1 MEIPT
6 ATIHRLLSSIREGTT
21 AAPPAPP
28 FPSVADAVAAFDP
41 DASPEL
47 LCGRCGAAG
56 GLLRGAQ
63 SAVCVYCG
71 SPRRGEGDDIA
82 FRGSAAY
89 QWLLGSLRLDGS
101 ALVEFDGDSTD
112 SNKSKETPKSGLV
125 LSDLLDL
132 KLTFPPENREISGSS
147 TSNKQPSV
155 ACTLNLPGVNLDSFS
170 IERKKEIAATAAAL
184 PPTHTIVQEKH
195 SRSHESS
202 SSEMH
207 ITSKGFDSFGTK
219 TGSQSTNQM
228 EATTAFANW
237 DAHFQS
243 TGSESV
249 VGDSKQLD
257 LFKSA
262 SVAEPSNFPV
272 SGTAIRPVLA
282 AGNQTNIE
290 SEDLASALNVD
301 NLSVQ
306 KAVPANAETNVRMV
320 AGNNVAEFTGSSLNK
335 NSVES
340 SGLSGRSDIGV
351 STDEAFDDWQEFT
364 EGGNQGTLSD
374 VGEHTERPFVSD
386 SSQIKGTDPLPIRS
400 TESSNNVA
408 DSDDWQAFAQS
419 SAQGDSVNL
428 VEGSSSGQGDGLGN
442 PVAELEHS
450 LEAHAVD
457 LWPAGNVKE
466 HNSTEIVEQTDD
478 SFDDWQDFT
487 TPGQAQVASFNE
499 AEKLTEVS
507 HVSHREIDVDSWFT
521 ENTRE
526 SSNTGLVNRNNKLLD
541 DWQGFAGSDQ
551 TQQSSYNAG
560 GELMDISFEQLD
572 GTGPVQLPANV
583 SSNKTTNIVS
593 TNMEDNTF
601 DIWQDVAAPRH
612 QQENISNL
620 GREMTGA
627 LSVPAKEIDSMDLW
641 LTSNIKESNSCS
653 KDVSGIHDS
662 PDTWQDF
669 ASFGQAQRNMKIPV
683 EGQFVKDPSGTEP
696 VDLWSSSHTEQF
708 KNLEQ
713 INANND
719 PFDEWQDFKNSPELE
734 TSLQGRPGAPLSGKP
749 SVLTADM
756 TGMEFGSF
764 AQSAPSQRQIHNKQD
779 NSNEANA
786 APPGEHERMGVMQQ
800 MGDVDALPA
809 TSHDSNSRP
818 KSEAG
823 NANVE
828 KLMSQMHDLSFMLK
842 DELSVPAKP
851 ADRSES

>member
-1 MEIPT
+1 MPLI
-6 ATIHRLLSSIREGTT
+6 
-21 AAPPAPP
+21 
-28 FPSVADAVAAFDP
+28 
-41 DASPEL
+41 
-47 LCGRCGAAG
+47 
-56 GLLRGAQ
+56 Q
-63 SAVCVYCG
+63 
-71 SPRRGEGDDIA
+71 
-82 FRGSAAY
+82 
-89 QWLLGSLRLDGS
+89 

-132 KLTFPPENREISGSS
+132 KLTSPPENREISGSS

-170 IERKKEIAATAAAL
+170 IERKKEIAATTAAL

-195 SRSHESS
+195 SRSYESS

-207 ITSKGFDSFGTK
+207 ITSKGFDSLRTK

-228 EATTAFANW
+228 EATMAFANW

-282 AGNQTNIE
+282 AGNQTNID
-290 SEDLASALNVD
+290 SEALASAVNGD
-301 NLSVQ
+301 NLFIQ

-320 AGNNVAEFTGSSLNK
+320 AGNNVAEFTGSSLDK
-335 NSVES
+335 NSVEGS
-340 SGLSGRSDIGV
+340 ELSGRSDFGV

-364 EGGNQGTLSD
+364 EGGNQDTLSN
-374 VGEHTERPFVSD
+374 VGEHTERPLVSD
-386 SSQIKGTDPLPIRS
+386 SSQIKGTDPLPVRS
-400 TESSNNVA
+400 MESSDNVA
-408 DSDDWQAFAQS
+408 GDSDDWQAFAQS
-419 SAQGDSVNL
+419 SAQGDSVKL
-428 VEGSSSGQGDGLGN
+428 VEGSSSGQGGDGLGN
-442 PVAELEHS
+442 PVAETSISLEHS

-457 LWPAGNVKE
+457 LWPVGNVKE

-487 TPGQAQVASFNE
+487 TPGQARVASFSE
-499 AEKLTEVS
+499 AGQLTEVS

-526 SSNTGLVNRNNKLLD
+526 SSNTDLVNRNNIMLD

-551 TQQSSYNAG
+551 TQQSSCNVG

-572 GTGPVQLPANV
+572 GTGPVQLSANV
-583 SSNKTTNIVS
+583 SSNETTNIVS

-612 QQENISNL
+612 QQKSISNL
-620 GREMTGA
+620 GRETTGVS
-627 LSVPAKEIDSMDLW
+627 SVPAKEIDPMDLW

-662 PDTWQDF
+662 PDRWQDF
-669 ASFGQAQRNMKIPV
+669 ASFGQAQGNMKIPV

-696 VDLWSSSHTEQF
+696 VDMWSSSHTEQF

-713 INANND
+713 INANNE
-719 PFDEWQDFKNSPELE
+719 FDDWQDFKNSPELE
-734 TSLQGRPGAPLSGKP
+734 TSLQGRPGAPLSDKP

-756 TGMEFGSF
+756 TGLDFGSF

-786 APPGEHERMGVMQQ
+786 APPGEHERLVI
-800 MGDVDALPA
+800 VYI
-809 TSHDSNSRP
+809 
-818 KSEAG
+818 
-823 NANVE
+823 
-828 KLMSQMHDLSFMLK
+828 F
-842 DELSVPAKP
+842 
-851 ADRSES
+851 

>member
-21 AAPPAPP
+21 AAPPAPT
-28 FPSVADAVAAFDP
+28 FPSVADAVAAFEP

-71 SPRRGEGDDIA
+71 SPRRGEGDGIA

-155 ACTLNLPGVNLDSFS
+155 ACILDLPGVNLDSFS
-170 IERKKEIAATAAAL
+170 IERKKEIAASTAAL
-184 PPTHTIVQEKH
+184 PPTHTMVQEKH

-207 ITSKGFDSFGTK
+207 ITSKGFDSLRTK

-228 EATTAFANW
+228 ESTTAFANW

-243 TGSESV
+243 TGSGSV

-257 LFKSA
+257 LFQSA

-301 NLSVQ
+301 NLSIQ
-306 KAVPANAETNVRMV
+306 KVVSANAETNLRMV
-320 AGNNVAEFTGSSLNK
+320 AGNNVAEFTGSSLDK
-335 NSVES
+335 NSVENS
-340 SGLSGRSDIGV
+340 ELSGRSDIGV

-364 EGGNQGTLSD
+364 EGGNQGTVSN
-374 VGEHTERPFVSD
+374 VGEHTERPLVSD
-386 SSQIKGTDPLPIRS
+386 SSEIKGTDPLPIGS
-400 TESSNNVA
+400 MESSNNVA
-408 DSDDWQAFAQS
+408 ESDDWQAFAQS
-419 SAQGDSVNL
+419 SAQGDSVKL
-428 VEGSSSGQGDGLGN
+428 VEESSSGQGRDGMGN

-487 TPGQAQVASFNE
+487 TPGQARVASFNE
-499 AEKLTEVS
+499 AGKLTG
-507 HVSHREIDVDSWFT
+507 EIDVDSWFT

-526 SSNTGLVNRNNKLLD
+526 SSSTGLVNGNNIMMD

-551 TQQSSYNAG
+551 TQQSSYNVG

-593 TNMEDNTF
+593 ANMEDNTF

-612 QQENISNL
+612 QQKSISNL
-620 GREMTGA
+620 GRETTGVS
-627 LSVPAKEIDSMDLW
+627 SVPAKEIDSMDLW

-653 KDVSGIHDS
+653 TDVSGIHES
-662 PDTWQDF
+662 PDTWQDY
-669 ASFGQAQRNMKIPV
+669 ASFGQAQGNMKIPV
-683 EGQFVKDPSGTEP
+683 EGQFVKDPSGAEP

-734 TSLQGRPGAPLSGKP
+734 TSLQGQPGAPLSDKP
-749 SVLTADM
+749 SVLAADM
-756 TGMEFGSF
+756 TGLEFGSF
-764 AQSAPSQRQIHNKQD
+764 PQSVPSQRQIHNKQD

-800 MGDVDALPA
+800 MGDVDALSA
-809 TSHDSNSRP
+809 TSHDSKSRP

-828 KLMSQMHDLSFMLK
+828 KLLSQMHDLSFMLK
-842 DELSVPAKP
+842 DELSVPAKS
-851 ADRSES
+851 AGRSEP

>member
-28 FPSVADAVAAFDP
+28 FPSVADAVAAFEA

-63 SAVCVYCG
+63 SAICVYCG
-71 SPRRGEGDDIA
+71 SPRRGEGDGIA

-112 SNKSKETPKSGLV
+112 SNKSKEKPKGGLV

-132 KLTFPPENREISGSS
+132 KLTCPPENREISGSS
-147 TSNKQPSV
+147 TSGKQPPV
-155 ACTLNLPGVNLDSFS
+155 ACTLNFAGVNLDSFS
-170 IERKKEIAATAAAL
+170 IERKKEIAATAVAL
-184 PPTHTIVQEKH
+184 PLNHTIVQEKH
-195 SRSHESS
+195 SSSHESS
-202 SSEMH
+202 SSEVH
-207 ITSKGFDSFGTK
+207 ITSKGFDSFQTK

-272 SGTAIRPVLA
+272 SGTAMGPVLA
-282 AGNQTNIE
+282 AGNQTNID

-301 NLSVQ
+301 NLFIQ
-306 KAVPANAETNVRMV
+306 KAVPAIAETNVRIG
-320 AGNNVAEFTGSSLNK
+320 AGNSVAEFTGSSLDK

-340 SGLSGRSDIGV
+340 SELSGRSDIGV
-351 STDEAFDDWQEFT
+351 SIDEGFDDWQEFA
-364 EGGNQGTLSD
+364 EGGNQGILPN
-374 VGEHTERPFVSD
+374 VGEHTEMPSESD
-386 SSQIKGTDPLPIRS
+386 SQIKGTDPLPVRS
-400 TESSNNVA
+400 MESPNNVSG
-408 DSDDWQAFAQS
+408 DSDDWQDFAQS
-419 SAQGDSVNL
+419 SAQGDSAKL
-428 VEGSSSGQGDGLGN
+428 VEGSSCGQGGDGSGN
-442 PVAELEHS
+442 PVAETSISLEHS

-457 LWPAGNVKE
+457 LWPVGNVKE
-466 HNSTEIVEQTDD
+466 HNSTEIGKQTDD

-499 AEKLTEVS
+499 SGQLAEVS
-507 HVSHREIDVDSWFT
+507 PVSHREIDVNTWFT
-521 ENTRE
+521 ENSKE
-526 SSNTGLVNRNNKLLD
+526 SRCTDLVNRNNIMLD

-551 TQQSSYNAG
+551 IQQSSCNVG
-560 GELMDISFEQLD
+560 GELMDISFEQLH
-572 GTGPVQLPANV
+572 GTGPVQLSANA
-583 SSNKTTNIVS
+583 SSNKTTNIV
-593 TNMEDNTF
+593 EDNTF
-601 DIWQDVAAPRH
+601 DIWQDVAAP
-612 QQENISNL
+612 
-620 GREMTGA
+620 
-627 LSVPAKEIDSMDLW
+627 SVPAKEIDSMDLW

-653 KDVSGIHDS
+653 KDVNGIHDS
-662 PDTWQDF
+662 PDKWQDF
-669 ASFGQAQRNMKIPV
+669 ASFGQAQGNMKIPV
-683 EGQFVKDPSGTEP
+683 DRQFVKDPSVTES
-696 VDLWSSSHTEQF
+696 VDLWSSSHKGQF
-708 KNLEQ
+708 KNPEQ

-719 PFDEWQDFKNSPELE
+719 PLDDWQDFKNFPELE
-734 TSLQGRPGAPLSGKP
+734 TSLQGRPGAPLSDKP
-749 SVLTADM
+749 SVLTTDM
-756 TGMEFGSF
+756 TGLEFGSF
-764 AQSAPSQRQIHNKQD
+764 AQSAPSQCQVHKQD

-786 APPGEHERMGVMQQ
+786 APPGEHERMSVMHQ
-800 MGDVDALPA
+800 MGGVDALSA
-809 TSHDSNSRP
+809 TSHDSKSRP

-828 KLMSQMHDLSFMLK
+828 KLLSQMHDLSFMLK
-842 DELSVPAKP
+842 DELSIPSKS